1 MTHSSTIHDIVT
13 PLKPVVDLL
22 LMEIPLGGIASPPI
36 RFIDIA
42 RLRLPAKVV
51 DTMTKVLQV
60 LDSTIKFLD
69 TVDDLASAGSINFG
83 TFHLTE
89 ASTKNSRAESSA
101 ADTTSKGRNEQC
113 VDGQSEEDSGR
124 AGSEGSRRQFVH
136 HQSGQQGKKNPPKKN
151 FTIPVLEDPASLL
164 SFIMGRGDVDL
175 FWYDLP
181 DLNLF
186 FEYQRSFP
194 IFAGLNAGLF
204 GSVGVTTNFDFGF
217 DTRGLRQ
224 WMDTD
229 FDPSESWRIFN
240 GFYLDDHG
248 QENTS
253 SDKPE
258 LVLKA
263 AIGASVSLGIGGL
276 VEAGVRGGLEATI
289 NFDLNDFE
297 TQILNDL
304 PVGDGKLYGK
314 N

>member
-1 MTHSSTIHDIVT
+1 
-13 PLKPVVDLL
+13 
-22 LMEIPLGGIASPPI
+22 
-36 RFIDIA
+36 
-42 RLRLPAKVV
+42 
-51 DTMTKVLQV
+51 MTKVLQV
-60 LDSTIKFLD
+60 LDSTIKFLE
-69 TVDDLASAGSINFG
+69 TVDELATAGTINLG
-83 TFHLTE
+83 TFHLTAATAGDKNADLSSSDTAATGKDDSNLTAGQKKILAGPDQKGLDGN
-89 ASTKNSRAESSA
+89 ASTTSSA
-101 ADTTSKGRNEQC
+101 TK
-113 VDGQSEEDSGR
+113 
-124 AGSEGSRRQFVH
+124 
-136 HQSGQQGKKNPPKKN
+136 GKKNPPKKN

-186 FEYQRSFP
+186 FEYRKSFP

-217 DTRGLRQ
+217 DTRGIRQ

-248 QENTS
+248 QENTAG
-253 SDKPE
+253 DKPE
-258 LVLKA
+258 LVLNA

-289 NFDLNDFE
+289 NFRLE
-297 TQILNDL
+297 RL
-304 PVGDGKLYGK
+304 
-314 N
+314 